1 MEIQSGEFY
10 KIQGIEYIVLAT
22 YEKYAML
29 INNSDSEVNG
39 SGNIIIIEKLD
50 NMNAKVVKD
59 KVTITY
65 VIQQILKNSD

>member
-50 NMNAKVVKD
+50 NKKAKVVKD